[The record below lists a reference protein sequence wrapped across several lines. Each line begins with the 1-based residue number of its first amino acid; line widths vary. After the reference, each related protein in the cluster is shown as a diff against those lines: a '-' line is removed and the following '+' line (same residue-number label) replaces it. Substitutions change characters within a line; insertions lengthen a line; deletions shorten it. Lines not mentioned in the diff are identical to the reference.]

1 MWLSHL
7 FNVKKVGSWPVCVCF
22 FVCFAVRFSF
32 RFLNMIYNG
41 RLSSLSHGG
50 GCGCK
55 IAPGVLSNILK
66 SSPVRQI
73 PAALLAGND
82 NNEDAAVYQLND
94 HQAIVATTDFFM
106 PMVDDPYQFGRIAA
120 TNAISDIYAMGA
132 QPLFA
137 LALLGVPIN
146 VLPLEV
152 IQQITL
158 GGESVCAEAGILIAG
173 GHSIDSVEPIYGLVA
188 IGVVDPKQMKRNS
201 GAKPGDSII
210 LSKPLGVG
218 VLSAALKKEQLSDAA
233 YQELI
238 AITTKLNKPGQ
249 RLAQLDTV
257 HALTDVTGFGLAG
270 HLLEL
275 CRGAKLSAQ
284 IQWDAI
290 PVIEEAAKL
299 VKDDVFTGASVRNWS
314 GYGHEIQMSG
324 ALQAWH
330 QNLLS
335 DPQTSGGLLIACDPE
350 ASDQVLEILQAD
362 GFTNA
367 KNIGTFAEGSGLSVV

>member
-1 MWLSHL
+1 
-7 FNVKKVGSWPVCVCF
+7 
-22 FVCFAVRFSF
+22 
-32 RFLNMIYNG
+32 MIYNG

-55 IAPGVLSNILK
+55 IAPGVLSDILK

-188 IGVVDPKQMKRNS
+188 IGVV
-201 GAKPGDSII
+201 
-210 LSKPLGVG
+210 
-218 VLSAALKKEQLSDAA
+218 
-233 YQELI
+233 
-238 AITTKLNKPGQ
+238 
-249 RLAQLDTV
+249 
-257 HALTDVTGFGLAG
+257 
-270 HLLEL
+270 
-275 CRGAKLSAQ
+275 
-284 IQWDAI
+284 
-290 PVIEEAAKL
+290 
-299 VKDDVFTGASVRNWS
+299 
-314 GYGHEIQMSG
+314 
-324 ALQAWH
+324 
-330 QNLLS
+330 
-335 DPQTSGGLLIACDPE
+335 
-350 ASDQVLEILQAD
+350 
-362 GFTNA
+362 
-367 KNIGTFAEGSGLSVV
+367 